1 MNANDP
7 DLLIW
12 WFLGVLPLAYLTR
25 SRAILSLAILVA
37 LGGLG
42 WKASEWLDFDGGSQY
57 QLFGLYLS
65 LGAAVYALGM
75 LQSRF
80 TGTAIHSLPFAVF
93 GALTVFIFLYILSF
107 DAVYGDLRYYSG
119 KADLPGGIM
128 ATISVSAALAIV
140 SAAASL
146 IARRGREAAGRALPY
161 ETGAVLVVLGCVFLI
176 AFLPFSSAAAYVAVF
191 NLVLFMAIIGVI
203 VLGFLARRE
212 ALVNVGFV
220 FFAIDLTTRYVE
232 LTWDMLKT
240 SLFFMVGGVVL
251 LVGGFLLERT
261 RRGLMR
267 RLGLVEVE
275 DES

>member
-1 MNANDP
+1 
-7 DLLIW
+7 
-12 WFLGVLPLAYLTR
+12 
-25 SRAILSLAILVA
+25 
-37 LGGLG
+37 
-42 WKASEWLDFDGGSQY
+42 
-57 QLFGLYLS
+57 
-65 LGAAVYALGM
+65 
-75 LQSRF
+75 
-80 TGTAIHSLPFAVF
+80 
-93 GALTVFIFLYILSF
+93 
-107 DAVYGDLRYYSG
+107 
-119 KADLPGGIM
+119 M

-232 LTWDMLKT
+232 LTWDMLET